1 MNIWD
6 KVTGNDMSK
15 KQREFEKRVQKLPQD
30 YQNVWLN
37 LNQELWKYSD
47 LTGRNLYPI
56 LAEVLNLL
64 EESASEE
71 VPVNEVTGDKLNE
84 FIKEI
89 AYVEGAQTTRDR
101 LRQQLNKNVKK
112 KLGR

>member
-6 KVTGNDMSK
+6 KVTGNDMNK
-15 KQREFEKRVQKLPQD
+15 KQRQFEKRIQKLPRD
-30 YQNVWLN
+30 YQNAWQK
-37 LNQELWKYSD
+37 LNQELWKYSN

-56 LAEVLNLL
+56 LADILSLL
-64 EESASEE
+64 EESASEG
-71 VPVNEVTGDKLNE
+71 VPVNAVTGDKFNE
-84 FIKEI
+84 FIREI
-89 AYVEGAQTTRDR
+89 AHVEGAQTTRDR